1 MSWRPPDSWASKIP
15 GRCPFRPPG
24 HPHALPLVCPWP
36 GPSALWRPAGRGT
49 IVSRRRQRLRR
60 PRPRPC
66 PRGRRSPWPPPGAPR
81 GAPPRGEGKPWF
93 KKYGVFAHIF
103 GVVGVPTDA
112 QKVLPVLNRWQ
123 NRRNE
128 FNRHENNFD
137 NNRFSALLCFV
148 TSVFLRLS
156 SFMRSV
162 VFERFVFFLF
172 RPLRIATAPK
182 FKR

>member
-24 HPHALPLVCPWP
+24 HPHPLPLVWPWP
-36 GPSALWRPAGRGT
+36 GPSAPWRPAWRGT
-49 IVSRRRQRLRR
+49 IVRRRRQRRRR
-60 PRPRPC
+60 PRPCPC

-112 QKVLPVLNRWQ
+112 QKFLPVLNRWQ
-123 NRRNE
+123 KQEERVQQARE
-128 FNRHENNFD
+128 QLRQQPVFGF
-137 NNRFSALLCFV
+137 ALLCCLCLLLTV
-148 TSVFLRLS
+148 KS
-156 SFMRSV
+156 
-162 VFERFVFFLF
+162 
-172 RPLRIATAPK
+172 
-182 FKR
+182 